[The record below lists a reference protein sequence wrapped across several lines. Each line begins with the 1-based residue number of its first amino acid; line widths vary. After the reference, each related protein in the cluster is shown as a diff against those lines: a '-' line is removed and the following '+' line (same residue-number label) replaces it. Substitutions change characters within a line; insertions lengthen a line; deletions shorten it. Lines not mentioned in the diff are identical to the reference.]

1 MLSSFWPCTYPRI
14 WQHWYA
20 VNVPVQL
27 SNTGTFCVFTVY
39 RLCQKKLYNFQFLIA
54 EKVNEAHQQHF
65 GGQNII
71 FLCVRRFLNGIGI
84 IPWSG
89 VKVMVHCV
97 MSGKNKVGHF
107 RHYYESHGLSPVGET
122 HCDLRL
128 IKADVA
134 KQPYLLDSS
143 RPSDL
148 NMPKI
153 ILFGNAWPTQTHYL
167 NLFIHFTLILFVYC
181 LIPSMQFRYGYLA
194 LWFTRPAQVENWLVQ
209 TNYNISTYGCPIWV
223 K

>member
-1 MLSSFWPCTYPRI
+1 MLCTMSLHR
-14 WQHWYA
+14 
-20 VNVPVQL
+20 V
-27 SNTGTFCVFTVY
+27 SNTAKIRKKNMFLITGHLRVF

-54 EKVNEAHQQHF
+54 EKVNRAEQQHS
-65 GGQNII
+65 GIQNIT
-71 FLCVRRFLNGIGI
+71 FLCVRRFLNGI

-89 VKVMVHCV
+89 VKVMVHWV

-107 RHYYESHGLSPVGET
+107 HLYYESHGSSHICET
-122 HCDLRL
+122 HSDLRL

-153 ILFGNAWPTQTHYL
+153 ILFGNAWPTQTH
-167 NLFIHFTLILFVYC
+167 C
-181 LIPSMQFRYGYLA
+181 
-194 LWFTRPAQVENWLVQ
+194 
-209 TNYNISTYGCPIWV
+209 
-223 K
+223 